1 MVKKFKVLPNDD
13 IEPWM
18 VLFHQ
23 IEILDTAA
31 EIAEEQGDTET
42 LMNISLQMSDIS
54 NDLINL
60 YILVSGTEL
69 PEEGEEEESGPSTK
83 SGAKSVPLGFVHS
96 PKEKKCSCG
105 EPDDNDDVVEEE

>member
-23 IEILDTAA
+23 IEILDAAA

-42 LMNISLQMSDIS
+42 LMNISLQMTDIS
-54 NDLINL
+54 SDLINL

-69 PEEGEEEESGPSTK
+69 PEGEEEEGGPSTERA
-83 SGAKSVPLGFVHS
+83 AKSVQLGFVHS
-96 PKEKKCSCG
+96 PKEKKCTCG
-105 EPDDNDDVVEEE
+105 EDKDDEDLETEE